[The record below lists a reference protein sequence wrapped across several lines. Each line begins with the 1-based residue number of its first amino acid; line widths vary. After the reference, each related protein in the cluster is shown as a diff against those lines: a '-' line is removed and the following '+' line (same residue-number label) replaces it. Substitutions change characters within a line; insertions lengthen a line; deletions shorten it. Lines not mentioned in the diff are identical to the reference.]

1 MNIFGDD
8 IKFIFSAIWQPCD
21 YFNEYSM
28 FARVDD
34 IDQWNDEEC
43 DWVKKWQIARV
54 WHEGGL
60 GLHFIEAEIG
70 MQNS

>member
-1 MNIFGDD
+1 
-8 IKFIFSAIWQPCD
+8 
-21 YFNEYSM
+21 M
-28 FARVDD
+28 FARVVD